1 MEVTLYDGQ
10 ATETIVLSEEGRNRT
25 AFWLRLLCD
34 CLSRK
39 RDFDPI
45 EVMENV
51 IPIFDKSFNYHVAE
65 KKEWR
70 WGKSIAAF
78 YNPVSNEIYI
88 RQDVYDG
95 AIQGDPMDI
104 ITVAHEV
111 VHCIQSIML
120 RFLRAIECV
129 DFKTELCRADS
140 KEMEHH
146 EIQTDVITA
155 LVLSPARLVEGLS
168 EEEIYQRYFIPPLM
182 QFLCGIIKM
191 AGSKLLGF
199 LDDLQIMKE
208 VERCAV

>member
-1 MEVTLYDGQ
+1 MKEPQYDGQ
-10 ATETIVLSEEGRNRT
+10 SAETIVLSDEGRSKT
-25 AFWLRLLCD
+25 AFWVRLLCD

-39 RDFDPI
+39 RSFDPI

-51 IPIFDKSFNYHVAE
+51 IPLFDPSFNYRVIE
-65 KKEWR
+65 TRDWR
-70 WGKSIAAF
+70 WGEQLPAF
-78 YNPVSNEIYI
+78 YNPVSNEIVI
-88 RQDVYDG
+88 RRDVYDG
-95 AIQGDPMDI
+95 AIRMNPLDV

-129 DFKTELCRADS
+129 DFKTELCRTDS

-168 EEEIYQRYFIPPLM
+168 EEEIYRTYFIDPLM

-199 LDDLQIMKE
+199 LDDMQMMKE